1 MFGCL
6 EEFCAFLFM
15 LQKLPAQPWLVLE
28 RIWWLQTTRLVAL
41 GLMFFVPETSVA
53 SIGFKYPDSH
63 SCGKGM
69 TVDIVFDSARDSCR
83 VTFRAHEVRYLP
95 GVPNNLLLI
104 LVMVTLGTVLHFVLK
119 ATLMVM
125 LAMDIVYIAERAGLF
140 WLKLRRTSCSC
151 KCSTMCCKRT
161 WNYIRGYS

>member
-1 MFGCL
+1 
-6 EEFCAFLFM
+6 
-15 LQKLPAQPWLVLE
+15 
-28 RIWWLQTTRLVAL
+28 
-41 GLMFFVPETSVA
+41 
-53 SIGFKYPDSH
+53 
-63 SCGKGM
+63 M